1 MSFSQSFSLGDN
13 TLCQL
18 DICEGKIYCNGTNNN
33 NNTPLNKQ
41 SQKLPNNKVPSIDL
55 INQSPTVS
63 GSNFDL
69 DVIDESPTEKMD
81 LHGIS
86 IRDRLRNASSSS
98 KKSHRKHLRRSRSD
112 PICTKPSKQSKTSS
126 SYQNHGLTEDIE
138 LMFQNTGEWDGIEH
152 RANNRT
158 KVKLDE
164 RFEQDDFDKYFC
176 DIQTPK
182 MQANTQHTNSSGL
195 FAKKENETNSRIAL
209 CNSNEMEQ
217 INVSEVE
224 RLMQTEMNEKT
235 VDSAAVTAQP
245 ESNDDIQWEDSA
257 YFNNLASQ
265 HTAAVDEAKQMD
277 ESVADVVID
286 TDCIS
291 MQNCLNQSIE
301 DDLNSCF
308 LEVSMQLSDLNA
320 TQAKSI
326 QRASGQLDTSIFS
339 RSISDQIASNNIP
352 KINEF
357 TTTDIIQPANK
368 LSIEHLKEFNC
379 SSSIIKA
386 YKKKGIHEMFEWQA
400 ECLNNPKVWKIF
412 QPKTKFFH
420 TNT

>member
-1 MSFSQSFSLGDN
+1 MAFSQSLSFGDN

-18 DICEGKIYCNGTNNN
+18 DIFEGKIHCNGSNNN

-41 SQKLPNNKVPSIDL
+41 PQQFLNNKALSIDL
-55 INQSPTVS
+55 VNQSPTVS

-69 DVIDESPTEKMD
+69 DVIDESPTEKIN

-86 IRDRLRNASSSS
+86 IRERLKNASSSSSS

-112 PICTKPSKQSKTSS
+112 PISTKSSKQSKTSS
-126 SYQNHGLTEDIE
+126 LYENHGLTEDIE
-138 LMFQNTGEWDGIEH
+138 LMFENTGEWDGIDH
-152 RANNRT
+152 RINNKT

-182 MQANTQHTNSSGL
+182 MQANVQPTKNTSSL
-195 FAKKENETNSRIAL
+195 FAKKENENNSLIAL
-209 CNSNEMEQ
+209 GDSAEMEQ
-217 INVSEVE
+217 VNVSEVE
-224 RLMQTEMNEKT
+224 RLMRTENNEKT
-235 VDSAAVTAQP
+235 VDSPAVMDAV
-245 ESNDDIQWEDSA
+245 ESIDDLQWEDSA

-265 HTAAVDEAKQMD
+265 HNNPANEEPKQMD

-291 MQNCLNQSIE
+291 MQSCLNESVE

-320 TQAKSI
+320 TETKSI
-326 QRASGQLDTSIFS
+326 QRTTSQLDTSIFS
-339 RSISDQIASNNIP
+339 RSMTDQIASNNIP
-352 KINEF
+352 KINNVVS
-357 TTTDIIQPANK
+357 TSMLQHANK
-368 LSIEHLKEFNC
+368 LSIDLLREWNC
-379 SSSIIKA
+379 STSIIKA
-386 YKKKGIHEMFEWQA
+386 YKKKGIQEMFEWQA
-400 ECLNNPKVWKIF
+400 ECLNNPKV
-412 QPKTKFFH
+412 
-420 TNT
+420 